1 MIQRIQSVYLLIAV
15 ATSLIALYLP
25 FVHISSPI
33 DEILLHAFHYTDID
47 GVALTDFGNTA
58 SIGILFIVSALFS
71 IYAIFLYKKRT
82 IQMRVCVYNAL
93 INIGALVQIFLY
105 SRYASQEGVNIQ
117 IKSGSIIPLITTI
130 ILMMA
135 LWSIRKDEKLVKS
148 LDRLR

>member
-1 MIQRIQSVYLLIAV
+1 MIQRIQSVYLLIAA

-25 FVHISSPI
+25 FVHFSSLI
-33 DEILLHAFHYTDID
+33 NEVLLHAFHYTDID
-47 GVALTDFGNTA
+47 GVALPDIGNTA
-58 SIGILFIVSALFS
+58 SIGILFIISALFS
-71 IYAIFLYKKRT
+71 IYTIFLYKKRPL
-82 IQMRVCVYNAL
+82 QMRICVYNVV

-105 SRYASQEGVNIQ
+105 SRYASHEGVDIQ
-117 IKSGSIIPLITTI
+117 IKSGSIIPLITAV